1 MIFQARSGETWRD
14 PFGMYRALRD
24 HDPVHHVEDGD
35 YWVLSRFSDVFD
47 AARDPATF
55 SSAQGLTFTYGE
67 REKIGLDTAAPLVM
81 LDPPEHTAFRR
92 LVSHAFTPRHVSAL
106 EPLIR
111 QFVVERLEQVP
122 DQDEIDIVALLFKPL
137 PSMVVAHYLGVPAGE
152 RGRFDGWTEAIVE
165 ANAGG
170 DVLAAGA
177 ALGELLGFFTELI
190 DHRRVSPGSDVMSAL
205 VTAQTGDREVGLQQI
220 LGFAFTMVAGGN
232 DTVTSLLGGSAELLT
247 AHRDQRQ
254 RLIDDPALLGGAI
267 EELLRLVCP
276 VQGLARTTVRPVEL
290 HGRLIPEGRKVLL
303 LYASANRDE
312 REYGPDAERFDVA
325 RTPGRIMSF
334 SYGPHHCLGAA
345 AARLHA
351 RVVLEEVLSR
361 FPDFSVD
368 FEAAQFAAGNYVRRY
383 RHLPFRGS

>member
-137 PSMVVAHYLGVPAGE
+137 PSMVVAHFLGVPEAD
-152 RGRFDGWTEAIVE
+152 RARFDRWTDAVVA
-165 ANAGG
+165 ANAEG
-170 DVLAAGA
+170 DVLHATCRTLVLRFVDDVHLRIDRDAGVTQVRSA
-177 ALGELLGFFTELI
+177 SRLGHSDLGVNG
-190 DHRRVSPGSDVMSAL
+190 RRVEKLRDALTPGS
-205 VTAQTGDREVGLQQI
+205 R
-220 LGFAFTMVAGGN
+220 
-232 DTVTSLLGGSAELLT
+232 
-247 AHRDQRQ
+247 
-254 RLIDDPALLGGAI
+254 
-267 EELLRLVCP
+267 
-276 VQGLARTTVRPVEL
+276 
-290 HGRLIPEGRKVLL
+290 
-303 LYASANRDE
+303 
-312 REYGPDAERFDVA
+312 
-325 RTPGRIMSF
+325 
-334 SYGPHHCLGAA
+334 
-345 AARLHA
+345 
-351 RVVLEEVLSR
+351 
-361 FPDFSVD
+361 
-368 FEAAQFAAGNYVRRY
+368 
-383 RHLPFRGS
+383 